1 MADNI
6 VAAGVE
12 RARLRRRDLEVSGG
26 IVSEDAV
33 SAFLHAAHDASTLVT
48 GSRGRGGVA
57 GMLLGSVSLT
67 VAARAVCPVIVV
79 RGGTRNRQGGVRPCH
94 GGRRRPHA
102 ELGRRTL
109 RLP

>member
-12 RARLRRRDLEVSGG
+12 RARLRRRDLEVPGG

-33 SAFLHAAHDASTLVT
+33 SAFLHAAHDVSTLVT

-67 VAARAVCPVIVV
+67 VAARAVCPVIVA
-79 RGGTRNRQGGVRPCH
+79 RRDAEPAGRVRPCR